1 MKKIGKIVLIIVAA
15 AAVIGIISS
24 FTDDDESS
32 QTVAAS
38 TDIMISYVDT
48 ELGVIDKP
56 EGSGFV
62 QLEDFSDISSAEY
75 DIVSDNTNVATVKFD
90 SDDSSS
96 TLYFTVTAIGEGDT
110 QIYARAKDGSKESNK
125 ITVNVVSAI
134 DPKEG
139 FASLENGSLY
149 DAMNTVKESGY
160 TATYVHADSGLDYTE
175 NIAAFTEDELK
186 NKWAV
191 VDIVTADKDDKT
203 VTISINT
210 KENIAENEERAQMA
224 EVLSEK
230 LNSVTAWQAVKAY
243 GEKQYIYGF
252 DLHYILGVL
261 AEEAEDE
268 NTWYLKAEV
277 TITNEYNAEVEMT
290 CEARVTGT
298 DANPKVI
305 DFSVY

>member
-32 QTVAAS
+32 QTAS
-38 TDIMISYVDT
+38 TSMDITISYTDT

-62 QLEDFSDISSAEY
+62 QLEDFSGISSAEY
-75 DIVSDNTNVATVKFD
+75 EIVSSNPDVATVQFNSND
-90 SDDSSS
+90 
-96 TLYFTVTAIGEGDT
+96 TLTSLWFTVTAVGEGNT
-110 QIYARAKDGSKESNK
+110 QIYARSKDGSKESNK

-139 FASLENGSLY
+139 FASLKNGSLY
-149 DAMNTVKESGY
+149 DAIDTVKESGY

-175 NIAAFTEDELK
+175 NIGAFTEDELK
-186 NKWAV
+186 NKWV
-191 VDIVTADKDDKT
+191 IVDIITADKDDKT

-210 KENIAENEERAQMA
+210 KDNISENEEQSKMA
-224 EVLSEK
+224 ETLSEK
-230 LNSVTAWQAVKAY
+230 LNYITAWQAVKAY

-252 DLHYILGVL
+252 DLHYIAGVL
-261 AEEAEDE
+261 AQEAEDE
-268 NTWYLKAEV
+268 DTWFLKAEV
-277 TITNEYNAEVEMT
+277 TITNEYNAEADMT

-298 DANPKVI
+298 DANPQVI